1 MPFHFADPYDPRI
14 PEFEKIAAPTSYA
27 PAMLRLFANQAYGG
41 FDAEA
46 GLSSIRQPV
55 LVLAGRHDRTC
66 SVEAAETIA
75 RGVPKSELVIFER
88 SGHLPFVE
96 EQELYIE
103 AVRNFSTA
111 IRRDHHEGN
120 GWGSSVQATILALT
134 AWSAR

>member
-1 MPFHFADPYDPRI
+1 LLHDQLPFHFADPYDPRI
-14 PEFEKIAAPTSYA
+14 PEFEKLAAPTSYA
-27 PAMLRLFANQAYGG
+27 PAMLRHFANQEYGG
-41 FDAEA
+41 LDAEA

-75 RGVPKSELVIFER
+75 REVPKSELVIFER

-103 AVRNFSTA
+103 AVRNFLD
-111 IRRDHHEGN
+111 RY
-120 GWGSSVQATILALT
+120 SS
-134 AWSAR
+134 